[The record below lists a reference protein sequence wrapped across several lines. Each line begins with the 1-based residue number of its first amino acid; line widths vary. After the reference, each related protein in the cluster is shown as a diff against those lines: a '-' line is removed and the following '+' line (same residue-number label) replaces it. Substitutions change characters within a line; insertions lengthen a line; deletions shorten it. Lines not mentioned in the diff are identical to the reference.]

1 MILTWEYQ
9 DTLNKRLNTFYTLK
23 ISRNFVKAVKHNGG
37 QILLNQEEVTVR
49 AKQGDVLTLIAPDE
63 HGHETVAPSDIP
75 IDVVYEDRDFLIVNK
90 PSASVSI
97 PSKQNPDSSM
107 ANRIKGYYV
116 REEYKDQVI
125 HIVTRLTH
133 NTTGLML
140 I

>member
-1 MILTWEYQ
+1 A
-9 DTLNKRLNTFYTLK
+9 TLN
-23 ISRNFVKAVKHNGG
+23 
-37 QILLNQEEVTVR
+37 
-49 AKQGDVLTLIAPDE
+49 QGDVLTLIAPDE

-125 HIVTRLTH
+125 HIVTRLDRD
-133 NTTGLML
+133 TTGLML
-140 I
+140 IAKHRLAQDRKSTRLNSSHVSISYA